1 MTMPYSWREE
11 IGAMLASFR
20 RKSARGLLRDAFIVG
35 SGSVGAQL
43 FAILLIPVITRMFSV
58 SNFGV
63 MTTFTAVTVTVAV
76 FGNGSYDQAINL
88 PKEGS
93 KAWSLFCLCIAIA
106 SVFSSAVFLVTIIF
120 EHKISQFIFGVA
132 HSKLVFL
139 VPLTVL
145 SYNINIAMLFLT
157 IRMRGFK
164 MLSGSA
170 FLGTAA
176 NQGSKVAG
184 GWLLGDKLWLLVTG
198 SFLQSCIPCFFLG
211 AYIFRKMPKDI
222 IRLPGKSEL
231 RALMVEYKNFPLYST
246 WVEFLLNLNRNITII
261 LLAAAYSSAVVGIYG
276 LANNVFRLPL
286 SIIGD
291 SFRQVCLPRF
301 SALMNDKMPIR
312 GLFVKVLLGI
322 AVLVVIP
329 FAVIIAF
336 GPQLF
341 SLVFGQR
348 WAEAGAYARIISP
361 WLFMMVFLP
370 PVSVILVIMQK
381 QRVRLAFNIILTAF
395 QVAMLIMAKTIQ
407 IDILTLLGALSV
419 GSSVIYA
426 YKIFYAFHLIK
437 GYERSYSR
445 AINIG

>member
-1 MTMPYSWREE
+1 
-11 IGAMLASFR
+11 
-20 RKSARGLLRDAFIVG
+20 
-35 SGSVGAQL
+35 
-43 FAILLIPVITRMFSV
+43 
-58 SNFGV
+58 
-63 MTTFTAVTVTVAV
+63 
-76 FGNGSYDQAINL
+76 
-88 PKEGS
+88 
-93 KAWSLFCLCIAIA
+93 
-106 SVFSSAVFLVTIIF
+106 
-120 EHKISQFIFGVA
+120 
-132 HSKLVFL
+132 
-139 VPLTVL
+139 
-145 SYNINIAMLFLT
+145 
-157 IRMRGFK
+157 
-164 MLSGSA
+164 
-170 FLGTAA
+170 
-176 NQGSKVAG
+176 
-184 GWLLGDKLWLLVTG
+184 
-198 SFLQSCIPCFFLG
+198 
-211 AYIFRKMPKDI
+211 
-222 IRLPGKSEL
+222 
-231 RALMVEYKNFPLYST
+231 
-246 WVEFLLNLNRNITII
+246 
-261 LLAAAYSSAVVGIYG
+261 
-276 LANNVFRLPL
+276 
-286 SIIGD
+286 
-291 SFRQVCLPRF
+291 
-301 SALMNDKMPIR
+301 MNDKMPIR